1 MELSD
6 YPTFTII
13 MRGYTPAQ
21 ADAIMQAMAGF
32 ENQFGVEVT
41 MNTPHALDIIENGN
55 AQYGN
60 KIKIGAGTV
69 LTLDEAKAAIGKGA
83 KFMLSPIEFADDIFA
98 YAKAHKAITVPAA
111 MSPTEVHTMFEKGA
125 DIVKI
130 FPATTVGSEFFKAIQ
145 APLGKLPLMAVGGVS
160 LKNAK
165 DLLTHGT
172 SYLGIGSNMFN
183 QEDLINRDVAGLA
196 ASLQAFVDI
205 KNTL

>member
-1 MELSD
+1 
-6 YPTFTII
+6 
-13 MRGYTPAQ
+13 
-21 ADAIMQAMAGF
+21 
-32 ENQFGVEVT
+32 
-41 MNTPHALDIIENGN
+41 
-55 AQYGN
+55 
-60 KIKIGAGTV
+60 
-69 LTLDEAKAAIGKGA
+69 
-83 KFMLSPIEFADDIFA
+83 
-98 YAKAHKAITVPAA
+98 
-111 MSPTEVHTMFEKGA
+111 MFEKGA

-183 QEDLINRDVAGLA
+183 QEDLINRDVARLA